1 MKLIFD
7 PKEKLP
13 PIFPAWQ
20 QEELSVNVLVYTKFS
35 PKLWRMGFYSYKD
48 KQWVYLGAKEGDV
61 VIKWTYL
68 PETIEQMVNEK
79 IESAVQSVDD
89 LIEGLPFGYTT
100 YNDGQERGLKDAK
113 EVIKEKLQ

>member
-13 PIFPAWQ
+13 PIFPAWL

-68 PETIEQMVNEK
+68 PETIEQMVNER
-79 IESAVQSVDD
+79 IESAVDAADD
-89 LIEGLPFGYTT
+89 YLEFGMDKGRTQGIIEVR
-100 YNDGQERGLKDAK
+100 DI
-113 EVIKEKLQ
+113 IKEKLK